1 VRPVRLVA
9 EGFTAFRDRTEID
22 FSDAEFFVL
31 FGPTGSGKSSVLDAI
46 CIALYGSV
54 PRYDDDRLVAP
65 AITQGAAE
73 ARVSLT
79 FAVDG
84 AEYVAT
90 RVVRRTKTGATTKEA
105 RLERGADVLAG
116 DARAMSAAV
125 SDLIGLPFRH
135 FTQCVVLPQG
145 EFAEFLHDKPSQR
158 QELLVK
164 LLDLGVY
171 GRMLRHANTRAAE
184 IESSIML
191 DQQRLDDLS
200 ECTPEAEASARAAVG
215 TLETLRTELEKGET
229 EIRALEQSAEQAGS
243 AAAAARD
250 TVRHLEAVKVPAAVR
265 RLGDRRDGAAAAR
278 DEARTTVEAAQAA
291 FARHTEEV
299 DRLPDPAPLQIQVD
313 AYDQLDACEQEI
325 GTLEASLR
333 DAEPALDAARAALD
347 TATHALAHAE
357 QEYDAAVEDTAATKL
372 AATLKVGEP
381 CPVCEQIVAKKPRV
395 RAGEKARALK
405 ARDAAR
411 EQVASAQGTLDKLVK
426 GAGEL
431 TAEMKALER
440 QRTALRR
447 KVTGA
452 PAADVLA
459 KQIEEIRAAQAQ
471 HRELQRAL
479 DAATSAE
486 RDAAKAV
493 ADLDRAV
500 AAAREQCDAQRDP
513 LVRAGLEPP
522 VIGTDV
528 VASWTELATWAV
540 TALPAKKK
548 EAAEQAK
555 VAEREAGAVE
565 TALERLVALCEAAG
579 VAVPLRPAPT
589 VSGLRERAAAA
600 LQQASAGVQRIAAG
614 IEESAAI
621 GTRIAAAREQADIAK
636 ELARHLHSNR
646 FEKWIVNEALASLV
660 DGASSTLE
668 QLSGGQY
675 ALGVDEDNEFTVVDH
690 RNADERRSV
699 KTLSG
704 GETFQASL
712 ALALALADHV
722 GALAAGGAAKLDAIF
737 LDEGF
742 GTLDA
747 ESLDTVAATL
757 ETLGHAGR
765 MVGIVTHVRELADRV
780 PVRYEVL
787 KNARSATV
795 TRADT

>member
-1 VRPVRLVA
+1 VRPIRLVA

-22 FSDAEFFVL
+22 FGDAEFFVL
-31 FGPTGSGKSSVLDAI
+31 FGPTGSGKSSVLDAM
-46 CIALYGSV
+46 CFALYGSV

-84 AEYVAT
+84 DEYVAT

-105 RLERGADVLAG
+105 RLERGTDVLAG
-116 DARAMSAAV
+116 DARAMSTAV

-145 EFAEFLHDKPSQR
+145 EFAEFLHDKPSER

-171 GRMLRHANTRAAE
+171 ARMLRQANARAAE
-184 IESSIML
+184 SESAIML
-191 DQQRLDDLS
+191 DEQRLDGLS
-200 ECTPEAEASARAAVG
+200 DCTPEAEASAGARVAA
-215 TLETLRTELEKGET
+215 LETLRTKLEVGDA
-229 EIRALEQSAEQAGS
+229 EIRALEQSADAAEK

-250 TVRHLEAVKVPAAVR
+250 TVRHLEAVKVPDAVR
-265 RLGDRRDGAAAAR
+265 ELGDRRAAAVAER
-278 DEARTTVEAAQAA
+278 DRVQAALEAAQAA
-291 FARHTEEV
+291 FARHAEEIE
-299 DRLPDPAPLQIQVD
+299 RLPDAAPLQIKLD
-313 AYDQLDACEQEI
+313 AYDELGGCELRI
-325 GTLEASLR
+325 GELEEALR
-333 DAEPALDAARAALD
+333 EQKAPVEAARAALD
-347 TATHALAHAE
+347 AATHEQAHAE

-372 AATLKVGEP
+372 AAALKVGQP
-381 CPVCEQIVAKKPRV
+381 CPVCEQIVAKKPKV
-395 RAGEKARALK
+395 RAGEKTRALK

-411 EQVASAQGTLDKLVK
+411 KKVVTAQAKHDKLVQ

-431 TAEMKALER
+431 TAEAKALEK

-459 KQIEEIRAAQAQ
+459 KQLEDIQAAHAQ

-479 DAATSAE
+479 AAATSSG
-486 RDAAKAV
+486 RDAAQLV
-493 ADLDRAV
+493 ADLDDAL
-500 AAAREQCDAQRDP
+500 ADARKQCGAQRVP
-513 LVRAGLEPP
+513 LIRSGLEPP
-522 VIGTDV
+522 DIGTDV
-528 VASWTELATWAV
+528 VASWTELATWAAA
-540 TALPAKKK
+540 ALPATRQ
-548 EAAEQAK
+548 EAADQAK
-555 VAEREAGAVE
+555 LAEREAAAVHTAVE
-565 TALERLVALCEAAG
+565 QLVTLSEAAG
-579 VAVPLRPAPT
+579 VSVPRRPAPT
-589 VSGLRERAAAA
+589 VTGLRERTAAA
-600 LQQASAGVQRIAAG
+600 LQQASADVQRIAAG
-614 IEESAAI
+614 IEESGAI
-621 GTRIAAAREQADIAK
+621 GTRIAATREQAEVAK

-660 DGASSTLE
+660 GGASSTLE

-675 ALGVDEDNEFTVVDH
+675 ALGVDDANEFTVIDH
-690 RNADERRSV
+690 RNADERRPV

-722 GALAAGGAAKLDAIF
+722 GSLAVGGAAKLDAIF

-780 PVRYEVL
+780 PVRYEVA
-787 KNARSATV
+787 KSARTATV
-795 TRADT
+795 ERLNT